1 MQLPHQ
7 ELTHNSIAMF
17 KYKDEKFYNDYF
29 AHLSDFDLTDE
40 FILNKDKTKY
50 IGTIALK
57 DTSIH
62 SLNISI
68 EIPKEFPHKKME
80 MWTQSLE
87 NYPHL
92 IYDYSKESSWFCLNS
107 PFAETA
113 FDQLE
118 VEMERLRLWIKRYM
132 RKDLPAFIDDPKAAK
147 AIYFDS
153 AYTGISDNQMD
164 EYRADSKLIFMGDF
178 ALSINNFTQGYEKD
192 KRILEG
198 TFHTVHN
205 PNGQFFVFKEKAGTN
220 HELPYIIVEDA
231 PIDITNFLELTKQ
244 YSWSDET
251 CDFLLPGLKVAE
263 ESRLGDYVKDFWD
276 GPKEKQKE
284 TLIKA
289 QKEVTVLPED
299 RRLFDEGI
307 ENLTNFNPFFDPK
320 AEELESEDE
329 IQAYEEYQRDLCTY
343 RHFALGVLEEE
354 KIDWLLIYTRPGNK
368 EYRNNVYDAVVAKIS
383 IEHLINIP
391 LKVERASVVL
401 PNSFFG
407 RGKLSNC
414 LSGKKIALI
423 GLGAIGSQVA
433 LSLARSG
440 IRYIG
445 IWDSDVVEPGNI
457 CRSEYTS
464 EDLGNS
470 KIDSLQLK
478 ITKINPYCTVIKHGG
493 WSYRGYS
500 DTATFQNGS
509 FYGEVNYNNQEDSIK
524 QITDFD
530 LIIDCT
536 ASNEILHFIS
546 YAFTNKPI
554 ISLCI
559 TNRAQDM
566 LCISS
571 KDGNPFELRKAFLS
585 SIIQD
590 TKHFYYDGT
599 GCYSPTFLAKYCDIA
614 ALVNLA
620 LRYIDKSFEKE
631 KLPHSAIWSYTD
643 EGEISTEKLSVYQ
656 LQDYDITLVVG
667 DQTIWDG
674 IDCLDEHK
682 GELHAGYF
690 IGTYSKD
697 GKMIII
703 TQIVDSIDA
712 KKQLEEAFHYSHG
725 INDYLG
731 DLCTMVVDDYIQV
744 LASKAADPEINI
756 NNPLL
761 GVKDQDGSIRFF
773 LFINGGV
780 KEFYKILD

>member
-7 ELTHNSIAMF
+7 EPTHNAIDMF
-17 KYKDEKFYNDYF
+17 EYKDEKFYNDF
-29 AHLSDFDLTDE
+29 FTHLSDFVLADE
-40 FILNKDKTKY
+40 FVLAKDKTKY
-50 IGTIALK
+50 VGTIALE

-80 MWTQSLE
+80 MWTQSLK

-92 IYDYSKESSWFCLNS
+92 IYDDLKESSWFCLNS

-132 RKDLPAFIDDPKAAK
+132 RQDLPAFIDDPKVAN

-164 EYRADSKLIFMGDF
+164 EYKADSKLILMGDF
-178 ALSINNFTQGYEKD
+178 ALSINNFTHGNAEGE
-192 KRILEG
+192 RILEG
-198 TFHTVHN
+198 SLHTVHN
-205 PNGQFFVFKEKAGTN
+205 PNGQFFVLKEKVGTN
-220 HELPYIIVEDA
+220 YELPYIIVKDA
-231 PIDITNFLELTKQ
+231 PIDITNFLELKKQ

-251 CDFLLPGLKVAE
+251 CDFLLPGLNVAE
-263 ESRLGDYVKDFWD
+263 ESRIGTVMKDFWCN
-276 GPKEKQKE
+276 PNEKQRE
-284 TLIKA
+284 ALIKA

-299 RRLFDEGI
+299 RRLFDKEI
-307 ENLTNFNPFFDPK
+307 ERLIKINPNANAPFVPDD
-320 AEELESEDE
+320 EDF
-329 IQAYEEYQRDLCTY
+329 AYEKYQYDLQHY
-343 RHFALGVLEEE
+343 RHFALGVLKEDE
-354 KIDWLLIYTRPGNK
+354 KIDWLLIYTRPSNK
-368 EYRNNVYDAVVAKIS
+368 KYRNNVYDAVVAKIN
-383 IEHLINIP
+383 IEHLISIP
-391 LKVERASVVL
+391 LNVERSSVVL

-407 RGKLSNC
+407 RGQLSNS
-414 LSGKKIALI
+414 LLNKKIALI

-433 LSLARSG
+433 ISLARSG

-457 CRSEYTS
+457 CRSEYTC

-470 KIDSLQLK
+470 KIDSLRLK
-478 ITKINPYCTVIKHGG
+478 IAKINPYCTVIKHGN
-493 WSYRGYS
+493 WNYIAMYS

-530 LIIDCT
+530 LIVDCT

-620 LRYIDKSFEKE
+620 LRYIDKSFERE

-674 IDCLDEHK
+674 VDCLDEHR
-682 GELHAGYF
+682 GEFHAGYF
-690 IGTYSKD
+690 IGAYSKD

-712 KKQLEEAFHYSHG
+712 KKQLEEIFYNSHG

-731 DLCTMVVDDYIQV
+731 DLCTIEANDYIKV
-744 LASKAADPEINI
+744 LASKASDPEINI

-761 GVKDQDGSIRFF
+761 GVRDQDGGIRFF
-773 LFINGGV
+773 LYINGEL
-780 KEFYKILD
+780 KEFHKNSD